1 MNICIVIPT
10 FDYLK
15 QAGARIRYARMRDEL
30 DTQGVFIHFR
40 EISELCNPMFFE
52 HDVYIISKCYD
63 VRCVVLSHY
72 LKQCHK
78 VVGVDLFDN
87 YFSQHTD
94 SRFSRLRYWL
104 SSLAPQVDFAMCSTE
119 NMKSVA
125 KQYLPTQPIHV
136 MNDPYSIYEPE
147 LIADALDEKL
157 SRVTQTKHLD
167 ILWFGIG
174 DNPNFAV
181 GISDLMGYA
190 GSLHDLKG
198 HGFEVSLQILTNRR
212 ALTPANLGLLRQL
225 PIEYEIEEWSEER
238 EEEYLKDAFLCFLPV
253 NSQSFSVVK
262 SLNRAIACLT
272 HGVQILSP
280 GFDLYQSLE
289 NFIYRSSLDIIKDVK
304 AGLPR
309 LRSDQMDNLSALLQ
323 QYASP
328 QQEAKALCSFL
339 GEMTA
344 KHHVG
349 LDELDEL
356 ESEGQ
361 SGKNHCVLHGLN
373 STGDAHKFIQKLNGL
388 SIGTPFCTAKLNFD
402 IRIFIDKH
410 TSQLNVAISTRTI
423 ALLSI
428 DNEHLLDTEEP
439 FASRFYRRVAL
450 TFFDE
455 DEIAI
460 FNKKFAFDV
469 TQQPFLVLS
478 EYSEIMSGCIQ
489 IINKLLPSTS
499 ISLSE
504 NSKLPWWIDTPAQQL
519 EEMV

>member
-10 FDYLK
+10 FEYLK

-40 EISELCNPMFFE
+40 EISELCDPIFFE

-104 SSLAPQVDFAMCSTE
+104 SSIAPQCDFAMCSTD
-119 NMKSVA
+119 NMKSVV

-181 GISDLMGYA
+181 GISDLIGYA
-190 GSLHDLKG
+190 SSLHDLKG
-198 HGFEVSLQILTNRR
+198 HGFEVTLQVLTNQR

-225 PIEYEIEEWSEER
+225 PLEYVIEEWSEER

-253 NSQSFSVVK
+253 NSQSFSAVK
-262 SLNRAIACLT
+262 SLNRAISCLT

-280 GFDLYQSLE
+280 GFDLYQSLD
-289 NFIYRSSLDIIKDVK
+289 NFIYRSSLDTIKDVK

-309 LRSDQMDNLSALLQ
+309 LRSDQMGNLSALLQ

-339 GEMTA
+339 GEITA
-344 KHHVG
+344 KRHV
-349 LDELDEL
+349 ELDEL
-356 ESEGQ
+356 ERKGH
-361 SGKNHCVLHGLN
+361 SGKIHCVLHGLN
-373 STGDAHKFIQKLNGL
+373 STGDAHKFIQRLNGL
-388 SIGTPFCTAKLNFD
+388 SISTPFCTAKLNFD
-402 IRIFIDKH
+402 IRIFIDTH
-410 TSQLNVAISTRTI
+410 TFKLNVAISTRTI

-428 DNEHLLDTEEP
+428 DKEHLLEKEEP
-439 FASRFYRRVAL
+439 FASRFYRRVEL
-450 TFFDE
+450 PFFSE

-478 EYSEIMSGCIQ
+478 EYPGIMSGCIQ

-499 ISLSE
+499 ISVSE
-504 NSKLPWWIDTPAQQL
+504 NSKLPLWIDTPAQQL